1 MGEIEFKE
9 LLLLV
14 YLNEYRD
21 TYLLSEIKELGN
33 FSTDQM
39 KKTLDDLISKDML
52 SSNTGR
58 LALTNRAELY
68 LKDKNLLNV
77 SITDLFQQDTV
88 TLKFIEKPLSFDDI
102 YIPKDFKL

>member
-1 MGEIEFKE
+1 MVEFKE
-9 LLLLV
+9 LLILV
-14 YLNEYRD
+14 YLNEFRD
-21 TYLLSEIKELGN
+21 TYLLSEIKELCN
-33 FSTDQM
+33 FSINQM
-39 KKTLDDLISKDML
+39 KKSLDDLTSKGML

-58 LALTNRAELY
+58 LALTNKAELF

-88 TLKFIEKPLSFDDI
+88 TLKFIEKPLSFVDT